1 MYNKEIIIFENALIT
16 DIDVAE
22 TLNFFFSDAPKSL
35 SINENS
41 YIINGT
47 LGITDPID
55 IAFKKFESHP
65 SILKIKENVSGTRFS
80 FHTITLEEVELEI
93 SMCHIV
99 WDEYG
104 NTLVMYFFKFYL
116 SVLVWEQL

>member
-1 MYNKEIIIFENALIT
+1 MTDKGVNSQKLRLIESNQILSA

-22 TLNFFFSDAPKSL
+22 TFNSFFTDAPKSL

-41 YIINGT
+41 YIINDT

-55 IAFKKFESHP
+55 IALKKFESHH

-93 SMCHIV
+93 RNLNPNKASAYNNIPV
-99 WDEYG
+99 RNRKQNLG
-104 NTLVMYFFKFYL
+104 
-116 SVLVWEQL
+116 